1 MMKLKSIKFS
11 FFSLAII
18 FLLFYTFSFLYRSD
32 YSFDQDLGRHIKL
45 GEIIL
50 DDGVPKTNLFS
61 YTFPDFTFI
70 NHHYLFEIIVFK
82 GQELFGIQNLLIFKI
97 VIILFA
103 VFIIFKISS
112 SNSILFLPIGF
123 IFLHVLRDR
132 VDLRPEIFSF
142 LFTALT
148 YFILDKFEKKYSRII
163 LILPIIQLLWTNT
176 HIYFFVGI
184 TLQFIFI
191 IHFYFNKIGK
201 QFKTLLVI
209 FISSL
214 ILSLLNP
221 NGLNGFLYPL
231 QVFGNY
237 GYTIA
242 ENQNLFLLESLNFNN
257 PNYLFVKLS
266 GLIILIS
273 IIFAFLK
280 KNLLWKNFL
289 LSLFGLGLAL
299 FHIRSFPY
307 LIFISLPA
315 VLGNFSIIKQSKIT
329 TGIFIVA
336 SILLLM
342 ESLFYLSGQY
352 SLQTNSGNKPGLFLG
367 AHGEKALNFVLE
379 HDLPQPIFNNFDI
392 GSYIIYRGFP
402 KYKQSLQPNGLR
414 VFVDGRPEAYP
425 ATFFQKV
432 YIPMQENPENF
443 AQVDK
448 EVNFKTI
455 IFSHTDQTP
464 WGKTFLSTITKNPD
478 WQIIYFDDFMIV
490 LIKKNSNL
498 DKKLKDIDLN
508 QLKPE
513 DYQYDNYLPYLRI
526 ALFLLNNNQLNAA
539 KLFIQKALIIAP
551 DNPIANLVM
560 ANLLYTEKN
569 VIFSPK
575 IQEYLKKSQTRIW
588 W

>member
-11 FFSLAII
+11 FFSLTII
-18 FLLFYTFSFLYRSD
+18 FLLFYTFSFLFRSD

-50 DDGVPKTNLFS
+50 DKGVPKTNLFS
-61 YTFPDFTFI
+61 YTFPDFNFI
-70 NHHYLFEIIVFK
+70 NHHYLFEIFVFE
-82 GQELFGIQNLLIFKI
+82 GQTLFGIQNLLILKLI
-97 VIILFA
+97 IILLA
-103 VFIIFKISS
+103 VFITFKISS
-112 SNSILFLPIGF
+112 SNSILLLPIGF

-142 LFTALT
+142 LFTSLT
-148 YFILDKFEKKYSRII
+148 YLILDKFEKKYSKLIF
-163 LILPIIQLLWTNT
+163 ILPVIQLFWTST
-176 HIYFFVGI
+176 HIYFLLGI
-184 TLQFIFI
+184 VLQFIFL
-191 IHFYFNKIGK
+191 IHFFFNKIGK
-201 QFKTLLVI
+201 QFKTLLIV

-266 GLIILIS
+266 GLIIIIS
-273 IIFAFLK
+273 LIFAFLK
-280 KNLLWKNFL
+280 HNLLWKNFL
-289 LSLFGLGLAL
+289 LSLLGLGLAL

-307 LIFISLPA
+307 LVFISLPA

-329 TGIFIVA
+329 IGIFIIA

-352 SLQTNSGNKPGLFLG
+352 YVQTNSGDKPGLFLG
-367 AHGEKALNFVLE
+367 AHGEKALNFVIE
-379 HDLPQPIFNNFDI
+379 NDLPQPIFNNFDI

-402 KYKQSLQPNGLR
+402 KYKQSLRLNNLK

-425 ATFFQKV
+425 ASFFQKV
-432 YIPMQENPENF
+432 YIPMQENSEKF

-448 EVNFKTI
+448 EINFKTI

-464 WGKTFLSTITKNPD
+464 WAKTFLSTITKNPD
-478 WQIIYFDDFMIV
+478 WQIIYLDDFMII
-490 LIKKNSNL
+490 LIKKDANL
-498 DKKLKDIDLN
+498 NQDLKTIDLSLLTPN
-508 QLKPE
+508 Q
-513 DYQYDNYLPYLRI
+513 YNYNDFLPYLRI
-526 ALFLLNNNQLNAA
+526 GLFLLNNNQLNSA
-539 KLFIQKALIIAP
+539 KLFTQKALEIAP
-551 DNPIANLVM
+551 ENPIANLIM
-560 ANLLYTEKN
+560 ANLLYSEKN
-569 VIFSPK
+569 IIFSPQ
-575 IQEYLKKSQTRIW
+575 IQKYLNKSQNKIW